1 MKKRIT
7 FEPVHYFFPRE
18 GIFESE
24 RIIDGKKYAQANIDA
39 RAAARYYYHHSI
51 TRLINTFP
59 VEYSEEQIRMA
70 NSFLEKF
77 FNSNK
82 EYLLDSK
89 GNTHTPNLF
98 TNLFAPKEKE
108 EYIVLPTNE
117 QFEDILGLGLR
128 AVKRGT
134 IKSIF
139 SMGSQKIEE
148 VCEKYAEQTNWQFP
162 IARKNEDKTCGKI
175 TLKLSSRGARF
186 SID

>member
-1 MKKRIT
+1 MKKRIS

-18 GIFESE
+18 GTFESE
-24 RIIDGKKYAQANIDA
+24 RIIDGKKYVQAHIDA
-39 RAAARYYYHHSI
+39 RAAARYYYHHSL

-59 VEYSEEQIRMA
+59 VEYSEEHIRIV

-77 FNSNK
+77 FNSDK
-82 EYLLDSK
+82 EHILDSK
-89 GNTHTPNLF
+89 GNTHIPNIFLDF
-98 TNLFAPKEKE
+98 LVPKERE

-139 SMGSQKIEE
+139 SMGSKKIEE
-148 VCEKYAEQTNWQFP
+148 VCSEYAEQTNWQFP
-162 IARKNEDKTCGKI
+162 IARKNEDRTCGKV